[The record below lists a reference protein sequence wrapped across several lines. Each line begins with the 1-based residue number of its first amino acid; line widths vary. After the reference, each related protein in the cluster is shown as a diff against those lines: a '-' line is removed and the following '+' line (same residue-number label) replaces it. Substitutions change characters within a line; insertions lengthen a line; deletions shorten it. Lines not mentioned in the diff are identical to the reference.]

1 MFVIVGIFLR
11 YSGGSGHDENQEGI
25 KLIARFIEKRY
36 LCAPIVLRLSIDS
49 MCAECIK
56 QWQSSIVNRQLF
68 DFGTRSGNVIVRRE
82 FAPIE

>member
-56 QWQSSIVNRQLF
+56 QWQSSIVDCL
-68 DFGTRSGNVIVRRE
+68 TSVLVPE
-82 FAPIE
+82 M

>member
-1 MFVIVGIFLR
+1 MLVIVGIFLR

-36 LCAPIVLRLSIDS
+36 LCAPVVLLLSIDS
-49 MCAECIK
+49 VCV
-56 QWQSSIVNRQLF
+56 QSVSSNGNRQLF